1 MPLTEHTKGQQR
13 KSGNF
18 FCHFILELECW
29 VSQFGDCFIVVHSA
43 CLAFW
48 WMENL
53 FWESSQVLS
62 LPNPKDCVPPKPL
75 KSLEKSKS
83 FFPFYHH
90 TIPNIHFLSKKSCFQ
105 WINFEFLREILLKIG
120 FYQCFMSPIL
130 GQKQIFGAKIQIC
143 LKVKSCKNRIFR
155 QKIKLLE

>member
-90 TIPNIHFLSKKSCFQ
+90 TIPNIHFLSKNLTFVFK
-105 WINFEFLREILLKIG
+105 NFESSREKLVKIDL
-120 FYQCFMSPIL
+120 FSMFFSPIL
-130 GQKQIFGAKIQIC
+130 GQNLDFWRKNSNMS
-143 LKVKSCKNRIFR
+143 KSKFSSELNVWT
-155 QKIKLLE
+155 K